1 MKIIDFVN
9 GMFEMISV
17 PQTLKSVS
25 KRRKFF
31 LSKLY
36 EIRKDKL
43 IEIRKIKIDYSKI
56 QNFPN
61 LRRRPLHH
69 TADKNDSAYVM
80 QDQRLLN
87 YSAFTPF
94 PKKGIFSI
102 FISVYGI
109 FIYEYLKKN

>member
-1 MKIIDFVN
+1 M
-9 GMFEMISV
+9 
-17 PQTLKSVS
+17 
-25 KRRKFF
+25 
-31 LSKLY
+31 Y

-109 FIYEYLKKN
+109 FIYEYLKKKLVHVSWNYGAVMETESKHFFIFHFIF